1 MYLVRIQDKEELLIF
16 AEALV
21 LSTEPKAKKMGRKI
35 LSYVTDFPSGCCAD
49 CGVLFEAQEQLVS
62 PDSAEL
68 HEVMLEGMQA
78 IEAKPRIVC
87 RPCWTKAAERRVA
100 EQAQGL

>member
-1 MYLVRIQDKEELLIF
+1 MYLFRIQDKEQLRIF
-16 AEALV
+16 MEALAAHPAAQK
-21 LSTEPKAKKMGRKI
+21 LARK
-35 LSYVTDFPSGCCAD
+35 LGSYINEYPLGHCAD

-62 PDSAEL
+62 PDSSEL

-87 RPCWTKAAERRVA
+87 RPCWQKAAERRVA

>member
-1 MYLVRIQDKEELLIF
+1 MYLLRIESEAELQAF
-16 AEALV
+16 ADALFRYG
-21 LSTEPKAKKMGRKI
+21 LPRHQRLATKL
-35 LSYVTDFPSGCCAD
+35 LSYLHPYPPGQCQD
-49 CGVLFEAQEQLVS
+49 CGVTFEDKEQLVS

-87 RPCWTKAAERRVA
+87 RPCWQAAAERKVA